1 MGVVKYFFLDWE
13 RNFKVFYWDEK
24 FIIIKKFVLRSF
36 NNIYIEYGMSGIE
49 SLGVV
54 CKVIYLVFDFI
65 ELIIFKYILFL
76 VKLIFLFI
84 RYVIIC

>member
-1 MGVVKYFFLDWE
+1 MKNL
-13 RNFKVFYWDEK
+13 
-24 FIIIKKFVLRSF
+24 IIIKKFVLRSF

-54 CKVIYLVFDFI
+54 CKVIYLVFVFI